1 MDESKKGKLL
11 GINFDNNLT
20 MDDHIKYLCKQAS
33 SKLYALARIS
43 PFLNEHKRKM
53 LMKSFIMSQF
63 SYCPIVWMYCKR
75 ESNNLI
81 NRIHARALRIAYNDY
96 VSDFNSLLRK
106 DNTVTIHQK
115 NIQALTAEIYKTL
128 NDLNPTLMKEVFCV
142 KEHNIFTRKQNL
154 TYPNPR
160 TVSYG
165 VETFGYKASQIWRNI
180 PCDIQQIEDIFT
192 FKKHITNYCENIC
205 NCNLC
210 KPYVANLGYIDNNI
224 ARSL

>member
-1 MDESKKGKLL
+1 
-11 GINFDNNLT
+11 
-20 MDDHIKYLCKQAS
+20 
-33 SKLYALARIS
+33 
-43 PFLNEHKRKM
+43 
-53 LMKSFIMSQF
+53 
-63 SYCPIVWMYCKR
+63 MYCKR
-75 ESNNLI
+75 KSNNLI
-81 NRIHARALRIAYNDY
+81 NRIHARALRIANNDY
-96 VSDFNSLLRK
+96 VSYFNSLLRK
-106 DNTVTIHQK
+106 YNTVTIHQK

-128 NDLNPTLMKEVFCV
+128 NDLNPTLTKEVFCV

-165 VETFGYKASQIWRNI
+165 IETFGYKASQIWRNI
-180 PCDIQQIEDIFT
+180 PRDIQQIEDFFT
-192 FKKHITNYCENIC
+192 FKKKITNYCENIC